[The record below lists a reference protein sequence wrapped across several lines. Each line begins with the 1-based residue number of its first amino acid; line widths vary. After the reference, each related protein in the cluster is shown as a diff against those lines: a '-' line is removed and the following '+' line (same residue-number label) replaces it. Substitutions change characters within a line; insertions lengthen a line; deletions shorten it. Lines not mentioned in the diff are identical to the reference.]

1 MLAHPEAAH
10 TQSHTVRSTCTQT
23 RSAYITKVQTHTH
36 TQHNYT
42 HCKKHLHANKIGI
55 HNQSSDTHTQHN
67 YTHCKKHLHANKIS
81 MPHQSSDTHTQ
92 QVHTHIYGG
101 QTPTS
106 MLPAW
111 RSVLKSRMS
120 RMPMRCTS
128 EVENREVP
136 ISLVSHSCHT
146 NSYTHEQ
153 AIDSEICADVC
164 SK

>member
-1 MLAHPEAAH
+1 MLAMLAHPEAAH

-23 RSAYITKVQTHTH
+23 RSAYITKVQTH
-36 TQHNYT
+36 
-42 HCKKHLHANKIGI
+42 
-55 HNQSSDTHTQHN
+55 THTQHN